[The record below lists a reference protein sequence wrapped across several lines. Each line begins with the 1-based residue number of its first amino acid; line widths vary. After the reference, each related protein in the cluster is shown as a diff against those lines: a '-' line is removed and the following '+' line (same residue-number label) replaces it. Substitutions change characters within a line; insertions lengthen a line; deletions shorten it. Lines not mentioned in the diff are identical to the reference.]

1 MAAQGTA
8 TPPTGEAELVVIFK
22 PTAQVQATPN
32 GLLAGPSVDIS
43 SVQAVLDRHD
53 ASIRLLFGRSEDR
66 LRKQQEEVLS
76 AASADATGPGQAPPD
91 LASFYRVQAP
101 SDKLAQ
107 LAEQLRAEDQ
117 VEAAYVKPAVSPAVF
132 TQEPLLRFSTAAVPA
147 TTPNFRDRQTYLGP
161 APGGID
167 AIPFAHDRV
176 GGQGEGIRVIDCE
189 WAWRFSH
196 EDLGENQGGVVF
208 GGNDMSGPNVEHGT
222 AVAGILGGD
231 RNQYGVTGIVPR
243 AIFSASSW
251 ATNATGAAI
260 KAAADKLRAGDLILL
275 EGHRWGPKSVF
286 IPIEWWPDDMAA
298 IQYAVAKGIIV
309 VEAGGNGYEN
319 LDDPLYNTPY
329 AGFPSWWKNPF
340 NIANPPSGAVFVGA
354 GAPPPGTHG
363 RDWGP
368 DRSRLSFSNYG
379 QRLDAQGWGVEVTT
393 TGYGDLQGG
402 VSPDLWYTDAF
413 NGTSSASPIVT
424 GALAAVSGILK
435 DFGRPPLTSH
445 RARKLLRAT
454 GSPQQDGP
462 NGSASQRIGNRPNLR
477 QLIAAA
483 LDTA

>member
-1 MAAQGTA
+1 MTTQGTA
-8 TPPTGEAELVVIFK
+8 APTTGEPELVVIFK
-22 PTAQVQATPN
+22 PTAQVQVTPD
-32 GLLAGPSVDIS
+32 GLQAAPSAEIS
-43 SVQAVLDRHD
+43 SVQAVLDRHG

-76 AASADATGPGQAPPD
+76 GADAAAGPSQGPPD
-91 LASFYRVQAP
+91 LANFYRVQAP

-107 LAEQLRAEDQ
+107 LAEQLLAEDQ
-117 VEAAYVKPAVSPAVF
+117 VEAAYVKPAVAPAVWR
-132 TQEPLLRFSTAAVPA
+132 QEPLRFSTAAVPA
-147 TTPNFRDRQTYLGP
+147 ATPNFRDRQTYLGP
-161 APGGID
+161 APAGID

-176 GGQGEGIRVIDCE
+176 GGQGENIRVIDCE
-189 WAWRFSH
+189 WAWRFNH

-208 GGNDMSGPNVEHGT
+208 GGNDVDGPNVEHGT

-231 RNQYGVTGIVPR
+231 RNQFGVTGIVPR

-251 ATNATGAAI
+251 AMAASGEAI

-275 EGHRWGPKSVF
+275 EGHRIGPNSAY
-286 IPIEWWPDDMAA
+286 IPIEWWPDDLAA
-298 IQYAVAKGIIV
+298 TQYAVARGIIV
-309 VEAGGNGYEN
+309 VAAAGNGSQN
-319 LDDPLYNTPY
+319 LDDPLYDTPGF
-329 AGFPSWWKNPF
+329 GFPPWWKNPF
-340 NIANPPSGAVFVGA
+340 NIANPSSGAVYVGA

-363 RDWGP
+363 QDWGA
-368 DRSRLSFSNYG
+368 DRSRLWFSNYG
-379 QRLDAQGWGVEVTT
+379 KRVDAQGWGVEVTT

-402 VSPDLWYTDAF
+402 VSPDLWYTDTF

-445 RARKLLRAT
+445 RARELLRST

-462 NGSASQRIGNRPNLR
+462 NGPASQRIGTRPNLR
-477 QLIAAA
+477 QLIPAA
-483 LDTA
+483 LGTA